1 MLYRLNYIAV
11 SRQLGTNVHN
21 YLNVVN
27 IMNDYFSKNIKYI
40 RISNG
45 LSFTKM
51 SKILDK
57 ARSSV
62 ANYEDGSTEPAV
74 SVIRRYVQ
82 YFDISYTDLFE
93 SDLEKRGV
101 QVQPNDQSLSNEP
114 VVSYKKKLDKSQLK
128 FLKKISDS
136 INDIKN
142 GMKDIDK
149 RLKVVEGKIKSK

>member
-1 MLYRLNYIAV
+1 MR
-11 SRQLGTNVHN
+11 N
-21 YLNVVN
+21 YLNDVN

-45 LSFTKM
+45 LSFTEM

-74 SVIRRYVQ
+74 SVIRKYVQ

-101 QVQPNDQSLSNEP
+101 QVNPNDQTLSNEP
-114 VVSYKKKLDKSQLK
+114 VASYKKKLDKNQLNL
-128 FLKKISDS
+128 LKEISDS
-136 INDIKN
+136 ISDIKG
-142 GMKDIDK
+142 GMEDIDK
-149 RLKVVEGKIKSK
+149 RLKVVEGKIKSR

>member
-1 MLYRLNYIAV
+1 V
-11 SRQLGTNVHN
+11 SRQSDTNMRN
-21 YLNVVN
+21 YLNDVN

-45 LSFTKM
+45 LSFTEM

-74 SVIRRYVQ
+74 SVIRKYVQ

-101 QVQPNDQSLSNEP
+101 QVHPNDQPLTNEP
-114 VVSYKKKLDKSQLK
+114 VASYNKKLDKGQLK
-128 FLKKISDS
+128 LLKEISDS
-136 INDIKN
+136 ISDIKG
-142 GMKDIDK
+142 GMEDIDK
-149 RLKVVEGKIKSK
+149 RLKVVEGKIKSR